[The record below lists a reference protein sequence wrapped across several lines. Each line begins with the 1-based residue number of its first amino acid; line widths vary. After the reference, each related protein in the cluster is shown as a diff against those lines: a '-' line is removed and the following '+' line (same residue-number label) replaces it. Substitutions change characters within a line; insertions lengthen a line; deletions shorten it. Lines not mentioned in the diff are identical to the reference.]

1 MLMFQNNKVY
11 YPEMI
16 YSIDF
21 DYVKNILKG
30 SNDIFTDYGSVIA
43 LNQKDMLL
51 TLNNIGKIEVF
62 YNSIDEGLLTEKVK
76 DIENVVKKNIIDFKI
91 KM

>member
-1 MLMFQNNKVY
+1 MFQNNKVY